1 VSWILEHV
9 ATLSTVDGAIELLM
23 VFVVLVGVR
32 SRVGR
37 LGPLAW
43 LVAVYF
49 LFESAISFG
58 RVLFE
63 HDADLVRAYEMV
75 LELVGTVVIVLML
88 ARASHIGRALAF
100 TVDEARYRAREYDR
114 ARRDYTQVVRHRIAN
129 PLTVIQGAA
138 QTLDAAELDEATRH
152 ALRVSIIAAAQ
163 QLEAISLEPT
173 RGGVEERD
181 LDAIAH
187 VRAARDADPA

>member
-163 QLEAISLEPT
+163 ELEAISLEPT

>member
-63 HDADLVRAYEMV
+63 HDADLFRAYEMV

-163 QLEAISLEPT
+163 ELEAISLEPT